1 MPSMLTRRHLIQAG
15 ALGIAA
21 APLSGLAPAYATT
34 VQNTPLPARRLFF
47 RDPDRSSV
55 RLSPDGRNI
64 AWREPRDGVLNL
76 MVAPSTEPA
85 RSRPITHA
93 KDRSVAGN
101 FFWAWTNKHIVFF
114 DTVGDE
120 NYHAYSVD
128 LDTGTATA
136 LTPRGA
142 VRSFVQQRAR
152 RFPNEMLFG
161 VNARDHKLFDIVRI
175 NVVTGESQP
184 FFQNPGFERIYTASD
199 FAVHFGRRFMPD
211 GSVEVQRWEPDGTW
225 SEFLKIS
232 AEDAVTTWLDG
243 ISADRRSAFVM
254 DSRGRN
260 TAALTEIDLATRESR
275 VLAEDPEADIVSAAY
290 DPNSARPFAAVSIA
304 ARQRWHLIDP
314 AYAFDLNHLRAVE
327 GGGEIAIDRQSNE
340 GGIIVALYYRSDTA
354 GEFRLYDRSK
364 QTLKPL
370 FKSRTDLDGV
380 ALRPMESVI
389 ISASDGVPL
398 PGYLTLPADAPRNGP
413 LVLLIHGGPYARDS
427 WGYSGM
433 HQWLAS
439 RGYGVLSVNYRGST
453 GFGKHFVNIADRG
466 WGGRMQDDLTD
477 AAAWAVA
484 EGYADPQRIAFYGGS
499 YGGYAALTAATKSP
513 ETFACIVDLFGISNL
528 VTFMR
533 NIPPYWEPWFS
544 SWKRRLADPETEEGR
559 QWLTEHSPLIRAD
572 RIVRPMLIGQGM
584 RDVRV
589 KPQESEQIVQAM
601 QKRQIPVTYVTF
613 SDEGHGFVRQ
623 ENRIAFNAVVETF
636 LAQHLGGHAEPIGDA
651 FSGSTIKFEAGRD
664 LIRGIE

>member
-34 VQNTPLPARRLFF
+34 VENTPLPARRLFF

-55 RLSPDGRNI
+55 RLSPEGRNI

-260 TAALTEIDLATRESR
+260 NAALTEIDLATRESR

-314 AYAFDLNHLRAVE
+314 AYAFDLNHLRA
-327 GGGEIAIDRQSNE
+327 
-340 GGIIVALYYRSDTA
+340 
-354 GEFRLYDRSK
+354 
-364 QTLKPL
+364 
-370 FKSRTDLDGV
+370 
-380 ALRPMESVI
+380 
-389 ISASDGVPL
+389 
-398 PGYLTLPADAPRNGP
+398 
-413 LVLLIHGGPYARDS
+413 
-427 WGYSGM
+427 
-433 HQWLAS
+433 
-439 RGYGVLSVNYRGST
+439 
-453 GFGKHFVNIADRG
+453 
-466 WGGRMQDDLTD
+466 
-477 AAAWAVA
+477 
-484 EGYADPQRIAFYGGS
+484 
-499 YGGYAALTAATKSP
+499 
-513 ETFACIVDLFGISNL
+513 
-528 VTFMR
+528 
-533 NIPPYWEPWFS
+533 
-544 SWKRRLADPETEEGR
+544 
-559 QWLTEHSPLIRAD
+559 
-572 RIVRPMLIGQGM
+572 
-584 RDVRV
+584 
-589 KPQESEQIVQAM
+589 
-601 QKRQIPVTYVTF
+601 
-613 SDEGHGFVRQ
+613 
-623 ENRIAFNAVVETF
+623 
-636 LAQHLGGHAEPIGDA
+636 
-651 FSGSTIKFEAGRD
+651 FE
-664 LIRGIE
+664 